1 MAETS
6 SSFSKLKKLRA
17 ELCKSKSNHDT
28 ISKIRVQ
35 LISELISTRSMIENS
50 EAGFNTVVID
60 KINSMISLVR
70 EDMEQQ

>member
-35 LISELISTRSMIENS
+35 LISTRSMIENS